1 MKHIR
6 DIFSSSEDSQQEG
19 MTPVESS
26 DEIHTEIRCNQ
37 DQNEYEGSSEE
48 TSGKHRMY
56 CPRCY
61 ADRFVDSRIC
71 PVCGT
76 KLEEPMTEDE
86 EDEMMEILMFTR
98 M

>member
-6 DIFSSSEDSQQEG
+6 DIFSSSAENPAEKTSPAENAGEIQADVRYKQVQ
-19 MTPVESS
+19 
-26 DEIHTEIRCNQ
+26 DEYD
-37 DQNEYEGSSEE
+37 DQPEE
-48 TSGKHRMY
+48 NSGRSRMY

-61 ADRFVDSRIC
+61 TDRFVDSRIC

-76 KLEEPMTEDE
+76 QLEEPMTEDE